1 MAHFQLSNAGN
12 AATKRPAPRLRLNRA
27 GNRDG
32 RDNICTQPRA
42 GASVKQRLAHLVRQ
56 YLTLTIMYASRFM
69 RALLPHRTPGA
80 MLVCQCNMITS
91 KEIED
96 IVLSLLADD
105 PWQLVVPA
113 KVYRELSRRAK
124 CSGCV
129 PNVVDIIVRVT
140 ENYHLQQARTPGE
153 LVELETRLAKLKQQQ
168 SGDRRER
175 RSTSQRAA

>member
-1 MAHFQLSNAGN
+1 
-12 AATKRPAPRLRLNRA
+12 
-27 GNRDG
+27 
-32 RDNICTQPRA
+32 
-42 GASVKQRLAHLVRQ
+42 
-56 YLTLTIMYASRFM
+56 
-69 RALLPHRTPGA
+69 

-96 IVLSLLADD
+96 IVLDLLNAD

-113 KVYRELSRRAK
+113 KVYRELERRAK

-140 ENYHLQQARTPGE
+140 ENYHIQHEHPAGE
-153 LVELETRLAKLKQQQ
+153 LIDVQAHLAKLKQQR

-175 RSTSQRAA
+175 RSTSHRAA

>member
-1 MAHFQLSNAGN
+1 M
-12 AATKRPAPRLRLNRA
+12 
-27 GNRDG
+27 
-32 RDNICTQPRA
+32 
-42 GASVKQRLAHLVRQ
+42 
-56 YLTLTIMYASRFM
+56 TLTFRYLRRFM
-69 RALLPHRTPGA
+69 RPIISPSEPPGA

-96 IVLSLLADD
+96 IVLALLEAD

-113 KVYRELSRRAK
+113 KVYRELERRAK

-140 ENYHLQQARTPGE
+140 ENYHIQQARTPGE
-153 LVELETRLAKLKQQQ
+153 LVELETRLAKLKTQG

-175 RSTSQRAA
+175 RSTSHRAA